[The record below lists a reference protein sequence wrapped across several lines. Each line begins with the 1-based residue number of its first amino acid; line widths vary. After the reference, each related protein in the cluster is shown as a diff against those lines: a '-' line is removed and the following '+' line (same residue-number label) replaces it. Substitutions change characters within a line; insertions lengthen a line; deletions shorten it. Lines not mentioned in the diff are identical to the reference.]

1 MSVKAIKE
9 KLRSFGLTDF
19 AVNNGTTI
27 VILAI
32 MILVFGLRSY
42 RTMPKESYPE
52 ASLPTI
58 YINTPYFG
66 NSAEDIENLIARPLE
81 KEISTI
87 SGLKRVTSTSIQD
100 FSVIL
105 VEFDPDQEQ
114 EVVLRKVKDAV
125 DAAKSELPNDLD
137 TDPTV
142 EEVNFSE
149 FPIMTVNVSGNYGM
163 DELREIAEYLQEQ
176 IEGMREINQVNLKGA
191 LDREVKIDA
200 DVLKMQSLQ
209 VSFNDIEQAVAQENM
224 SMSAGEIVSND
235 FRRSIRVVG
244 EFEKVSE
251 IENIIVKSESSRP
264 IYLRDFA
271 KVSYG
276 FEERTSYARSNQ
288 LPVIALDVVKR
299 KGGNVIDV
307 AANIKALIEKEKET
321 LPPDVNIAIFNDVS
335 KYTEESVSNLE
346 NSVISGV
353 ILVILVLLFFLGLRN
368 SLFVGISIPLSML
381 MGILFLDITG
391 TTINMIVL
399 FGLILALGLLVDNAI
414 VVVENI
420 YRYRQEG
427 YGPKEAAKYG
437 AGEVAWPIIASTA
450 TTLAAFIPLALWP
463 GIMGEFMRYFPITLM
478 AVLTSSLF
486 VALVINPVLTS
497 YLMKVDEEADTTEER
512 RKRIKNVFIG
522 ALAMTAIAFFGH
534 FSGKEWVRNLFGI
547 AVIIS
552 LINFF
557 IFRPGTFFFQN
568 RGLPFLEKGYK
579 SFLNGVLSGVGP
591 YMTFGGTIL
600 LLIGSMMLFGM
611 FTPKIEYFPTGDPQ
625 YVNVFVDLPLGS
637 DIESTND
644 IAKEIEA
651 DIRKGV
657 EPYSDLVE
665 EILTQIG
672 EETSDP
678 NSPPEPGVT
687 PHKARIT
694 VSFIQYKDRDG
705 VSTGDA
711 MQAIRDAVREHPG
724 VTMVIDKDNDGPP
737 TGLPINI
744 EVIGKDMSQLLEI
757 TDDMKTYLN
766 SLKIAGVEG
775 LKTDVV
781 LAKPEM
787 EVHIDRE
794 SARRYGLS
802 TAQIAST
809 LRTSV
814 YGKEVSKY
822 KVGEDEFPIM
832 VRLNEDARYNTS
844 ALMNQ
849 EITFRDQAS
858 GRIVQIPIASVADFS
873 FSTSYNAI
881 KRKDEKRMIT
891 IYSNV
896 LDGYNTNEIVGE
908 FKEAMQQ
915 YDMPTGYSYAFTGEQ
930 EQQAEDMAFLNGA
943 FMVALF
949 SIFIIL
955 VLQFN
960 SVYSPFIIILSVV
973 FSTIGVLLGY
983 VITGRTIGV
992 VFTGVGI
999 ISLAGI
1005 VVNNAIVLVDYINL
1019 LIKRKR
1025 TELGMS
1031 SIFFME
1037 KKDVKT
1043 AIIQGGATRL
1053 RPVLLTAIT
1062 TVLGLIPLAIGF
1074 NINFFTIISDLD
1086 PQFYLGGNTTKLWGS
1101 LAWTVIYGLVFATFL
1116 TLVVVP
1122 AMYWL
1127 AYRLR
1132 YVTEGWS
1139 KKTDPSLEARPIDS
1153 NPTILDAY

>member
-1 MSVKAIKE
+1 MSVEIIKE
-9 KLRSFGLTDF
+9 KLRSFSLTNF
-19 AVNNGTTI
+19 AVDNGNTI

-32 MILVFGLRSY
+32 MILIFGLSSY

-52 ASLPTI
+52 ASFPTV

-66 NSAEDIENLIARPLE
+66 NSAADIENLIARPIE

-87 SGLKRVTSTSIQD
+87 SGVKRLTSTSIQD

-105 VEFDPDQEQ
+105 VEFDPDQDQ
-114 EVVLRKVKDAV
+114 DLVVRKVKDAV
-125 DAAKSELPNDLD
+125 DIAKSELPNDLD

-142 EEVNFSE
+142 LEVNFSE
-149 FPIMTVNVSGNYGM
+149 FPIMTVNVSGNYAM
-163 DELREIAEYLQEQ
+163 DELREIAEYMQDQ
-176 IEGMREINQVNLKGA
+176 IESLREINKVTLKGA
-191 LDREVKIDA
+191 LDREVKIDI
-200 DVLKMQSLQ
+200 DVIKMQALQ
-209 VSFNDIEQAVAQENM
+209 TSFDDIERAIGQENM

-235 FRRSIRVVG
+235 FRRSIRVIG
-244 EFEKVSE
+244 EFTNVDQ
-251 IENIIVKSESSRP
+251 IRNVIVKSEKNRP

-271 KVSYG
+271 TVTYG
-276 FEERTSYARSNQ
+276 FEERQSYARSNE

-299 KGGNVIDV
+299 RGGNIIDV
-307 AANIKALIEKEKET
+307 SAKIKELIKKEKEN
-321 LPPDVNIAIFNDVS
+321 LPPDINLAIFNDTS
-335 KYTEESVSNLE
+335 KYTEESVSTLE

-368 SLFVGISIPLSML
+368 SLFVGIAIPLSML
-381 MGILFLDITG
+381 MGILFLDLSG
-391 TTINMIVL
+391 TSINMIVL

-427 YGPKEAAKYG
+427 YNGIEAAKYG

-450 TTLAAFIPLALWP
+450 TTLAAFIPLAMWP
-463 GIMGEFMRYFPITLM
+463 GIMGEFMRYFPITLI
-478 AVLTSSLF
+478 AVLSSSLF

-497 YLMKVDEEADTTEER
+497 FLMKVDKKGESEEER
-512 RKRIKNVFIG
+512 NRNRRNVLIG
-522 ALAMTAIAFFGH
+522 AMVMIAIAAFGH
-534 FSGKEWVRNLFGI
+534 FSGKEWVRNLFGLATI
-547 AVIIS
+547 VS

-568 RGLPFLEKGYK
+568 RGLPFLERVYNRFIRRVLTGWGPAIT
-579 SFLNGVLSGVGP
+579 FL
-591 YMTFGGTIL
+591 GTIGL
-600 LLIGSMMLFGM
+600 LFMAMGIFQNN
-611 FTPKIEYFPTGDPQ
+611 TPQIEYFPSGDPQ

-637 DIESTND
+637 DIEATNELVKTVESD
-644 IAKEIEA
+644 V
-651 DIRKGV
+651 RKGV
-657 EPYSDLVE
+657 EPYNFLVE

-694 VSFIQYKDRDG
+694 VSFVPFKERNSI
-705 VSTGDA
+705 STGDA
-711 MQAIRDAVREHPG
+711 MQSIREAVQQHPG

-744 EVIGKDMSQLLEI
+744 ELIGNDIDELSNLS
-757 TDDMKTYLN
+757 TDVMTYLN
-766 SLKIAGVEG
+766 GLKVPGVEG
-775 LKTDVV
+775 LKSDVI
-781 LAKPEM
+781 LSKPEL
-787 EVHIDRE
+787 EILINRE
-794 SARRYGLS
+794 AARRYGLS
-802 TAQIAST
+802 TSQIAMA

-814 YGKEVSKY
+814 YGREVSKF
-822 KVGEDEFPIM
+822 KVGEDEYPIM
-832 VRLNEDARYNTS
+832 IRLNEENRYNTS

-858 GRIVQIPIASVADFS
+858 GRIVQIPISSVTDYRY
-873 FSTSYNAI
+873 STSYNAI

-891 IYSNV
+891 VYSNV
-896 LDGYNTNEIVGE
+896 LDGYNANEIVAQ
-908 FKEAMQQ
+908 FKDAMER
-915 YDMPTGYSYAFTGEQ
+915 YEMPNGYEYAFTGEQ
-930 EQQAEDMAFLNGA
+930 EQQAEDMAFLSGA
-943 FMVALF
+943 FMLALG
-949 SIFIIL
+949 SIFLIL

-960 SVYSPFIIILSVV
+960 SFYSPFIIILSVL

-983 VITGRTIGV
+983 SITGRTIGV

-1019 LIKRKR
+1019 LIQRKR
-1025 TELGMS
+1025 ESLGAKN
-1031 SIFFME
+1031 IFYMD
-1037 KKDVKT
+1037 KVDVRE
-1043 AIIQGGATRL
+1043 AIMKGGATRL

-1086 PQFYLGGNTTKLWGS
+1086 PQYYLGGNTTKLWGS

-1127 AYRLR
+1127 AYRFR
-1132 YVTEGWS
+1132 YWSEGWN
-1139 KKTDPSLEARPIDS
+1139 KKVKAAQTITDS
-1153 NPTILDAY
+1153 TILDNFEE

>member
-142 EEVNFSE
+142 EEMNFSE